1 MLKKDYLGK
10 MAKETTQPR
19 TRVALLLAAV
29 GVAMAFHLAPAAA
42 ATCSKAASNGSLF
55 ISGSCDDPVLNKPY
69 VDAKRPGSA
78 TDPVTG
84 VTVKYIYVHG
94 GFTGTKVRFA
104 YYFPPADQYKG
115 RFFEATYPLVSHE
128 SASPDCLKFGDTST
142 TACFV
147 VFAISHGAYVVS
159 SNNAGG
165 VPAGGKLAPYRA
177 NAAAAKYSRIVAAQI
192 YGKTSRPRGYLCGAS
207 GGAYQTLG
215 AAENTSG
222 VWDGFVPMVPGVPN
236 AIPSFQASQ
245 VLALRVLKGA
255 FPKIVDA
262 MAPEGS
268 GNPFAGLTPEQ
279 QSVLKEVTKL
289 GFPLRGWWQ
298 YKTLKGGAYPIVE
311 GTVRAVDPTYVSD
324 FWSKPGYEGRDPKVA
339 ALRIRYRTR
348 VVSTKKSGRLAL
360 KAMPHG
366 SVINADLKV
375 ISGPSAGKSAVI
387 TGASGHTVSIR
398 GKLDVAAG
406 DRVEIDNSAVLAL
419 EYIARHEVPSPDE
432 YGWNQYRAPDGKPL
446 YAQRPYLVG
455 PIMTQSTAGTVP
467 NGHFHGK
474 MIMLASAM
482 DVQAYSWSAD
492 WYRKRAE
499 AAFGSGL
506 SNRYRLW
513 YMDNADHNGI
523 GPAAYKAADA
533 ADHIVSYTGELQQ
546 ALLYLDSWVRQGK
559 APPPNT
565 NYRIDRYNNVQVEG
579 SAASRGGVQPVATIV
594 GPDGKSG
601 EVIHARVNQPLT
613 LTLRAKTPPGTGN
626 ITKVAWDVD
635 GNRGSFPLSNKLANG
650 AAPSISVQQ
659 TMTFKKAGTYFP
671 VARVTAQPADRAG
684 PYRKVQN
691 LVSVRVVVR

>member
-1 MLKKDYLGK
+1 MV
-10 MAKETTQPR
+10 EHSTQR
-19 TRVALLLAAV
+19 RCGVALMLAALAI
-29 GVAMAFHLAPAAA
+29 AMGLHSTPVSA
-42 ATCSKAASNGSLF
+42 ATCSKVAPDGALF
-55 ISGSCDDPVLNKPY
+55 ITASCDDPVLNKPY
-69 VDAKRPGSA
+69 IDTKKAGSA
-78 TDPVTG
+78 TDPATG

-104 YYFPPADQYKG
+104 YYFPLADQYKG
-115 RFFEATYPLVSHE
+115 RFFEATYPLATE
-128 SASPDCLKFGDTST
+128 ENASPNCVKFGDTST

-147 VFAISHGAYVVS
+147 AFAISHGAYIVS

-177 NAAAAKYSRIVAAQI
+177 NAATAKYSRIVAAQI
-192 YGKTSRPRGYLCGAS
+192 YGHANRPRGYLCGAS

-245 VLALRVLKGA
+245 VLALRVLRDA

-298 YKTLKGGAYPIVE
+298 YKTLSGGAYPIVE
-311 GTVRAVDPTYVSD
+311 GTVRAADPTYVSD

-339 ALRIRYRTR
+339 ALRIRAKTHVVSARKSNR
-348 VVSTKKSGRLAL
+348 VVL
-360 KAMPHG
+360 KHVPRGA
-366 SVINADLKV
+366 VINADLKV
-375 ISGPSAGKSAVI
+375 LSGASAGKAAVI
-387 TGASGHTVSIR
+387 TGVSDHTVTFR
-398 GKLDVAAG
+398 GKLNVAAG
-406 DRVEIDNSAVLAL
+406 DTVEIDNSALLAL
-419 EYIARHEVPSPDE
+419 EYVARHEVPSPDE
-432 YGWNQYRAPDGKPL
+432 YGWDQYRGPDGKPI
-446 YAQRPYLVG
+446 YAQRPHLVG
-455 PIMTQSTAGTVP
+455 PIMTQMTAGTIP
-467 NGHFHGK
+467 DGKFHGK

-492 WYRKRAE
+492 WYRKQAK
-499 AAFGSGL
+499 AAFGSDL

-513 YMDNADHNGI
+513 YLDNADHNGI

-533 ADHIVSYTGELQQ
+533 ADHIVPYTGELQQ
-546 ALLYLDSWVRQGK
+546 ALLYLDSWVRQDEV
-559 APPPNT
+559 PPSNT

-601 EVIHARVNQPLT
+601 ETIHIKANQPLT
-613 LTLRAKTPPGTGN
+613 LTLHAKTTPGTGN
-626 ITKVAWDVD
+626 ITKVAWDVK
-635 GNRGSFPLSNKLANG
+635 GNQGSFPLSAKLPNG
-650 AAPSISVQQ
+650 AAPSVSVQQ

-671 VARVTAQPADRAG
+671 VARVTAQPTDKAA
-684 PYRKVQN
+684 PYGKVQN
-691 LVSVRVVVR
+691 LASVRVVVE